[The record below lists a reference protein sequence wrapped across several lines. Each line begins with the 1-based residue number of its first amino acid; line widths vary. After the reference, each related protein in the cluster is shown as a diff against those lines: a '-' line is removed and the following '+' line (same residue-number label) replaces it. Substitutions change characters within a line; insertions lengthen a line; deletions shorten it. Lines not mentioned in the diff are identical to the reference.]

1 MFRYVLDVQVDWY
14 WKKILVQRKYVL
26 KEKQHILSD
35 RNVDGIAKGQKGL
48 EDSLRTWPNRKVSI
62 VLYFYQ
68 DSLEQ

>member
-48 EDSLRTWPNRKVSI
+48 EDSLRIWPNRKVSI